1 MWIYKDTEITSIDQ
15 VPEGAIGFCYL
26 MINSE
31 TGRKYVGK
39 KQLYSERRT
48 RINKKEKTETNTR
61 KQFKIVRKESD
72 WIIYNSS
79 CKEIQEEYKKGVIF
93 NRFIIQWCFS
103 KRELTNTEVKL
114 QFNNNVLES
123 DEWYNENILTKFFKG
138 KIT

>member
-72 WIIYNSS
+72 WVIYNSS
-79 CKEIQEEYKKGVIF
+79 CKEIQEECKKDVIF

-103 KRELTNTEVKL
+103 KRELTYTEVKL

>member
-48 RINKKEKTETNTR
+48 RISKKEKTETHTR

-72 WIIYNSS
+72 WVIYNSS
-79 CKEIQEEYKKGVIF
+79 CKEIQEECKKDVIF

-103 KRELTNTEVKL
+103 KRELTYTEVKL